1 MQGKG
6 FGGKDELME
15 RKLQLSPLELFLAGK
30 EIRFRLPPRL
40 SSARELVEKQLIL
53 LVQAAGYDQ
62 YQREILFCIHELVS
76 NGFKANLKRTF
87 FRQKGLN
94 IENME
99 DYRRGMEEFRTILGT
114 SPIHREDEALSFG
127 NSSSWVKVKVHLKPK
142 GLLLGVE
149 NNETL
154 HYYERLRILDKENRS
169 SRIQTVTELLLDSHD
184 TEEGAG
190 LGLLFLFYI
199 LKHRLPGST
208 FTIVTE
214 PGITRMELWF
224 PVTLSR
230 GHKFFE

>member
-1 MQGKG
+1 
-6 FGGKDELME
+6 ME
-15 RKLQLSPLELFLAGK
+15 RKLRLSPLELFLAGK

-40 SSARELVEKQLIL
+40 SSARELLEKQLIL
-53 LVQAAGYDQ
+53 LLQAAGYDQ
-62 YQREILFCIHELVS
+62 YQREILFCVHELVS

-87 FRQKGLN
+87 FQQRGLN

-99 DYRRGMEEFRTILGT
+99 DYRRGMEEFRNLLGT
-114 SPIHREDEALSFG
+114 SHTPREDAALSCE
-127 NSSSWVKVKVHLKPK
+127 NSSWVKVKVHLTSK

-208 FTIVTE
+208 FALVTE
-214 PGITRMELWF
+214 PGITRMELRF
-224 PVTLSR
+224 PATLSR
-230 GHKFFE
+230 GNKFFE

>member
-1 MQGKG
+1 
-6 FGGKDELME
+6 ME
-15 RKLQLSPLELFLAGK
+15 RKSQLSPLELFLAGK

-40 SSARELVEKQLIL
+40 SSARELLEKQLIL
-53 LVQAAGYDQ
+53 LLQAAGYDQ
-62 YQREILFCIHELVS
+62 YQREILFCVHELVS

-99 DYRRGMEEFRTILGT
+99 DYRRGMEEFRNLLGT
-114 SPIHREDEALSFG
+114 SHTPREDSTLSCE
-127 NSSSWVKVKVHLKPK
+127 NSSWVKVKVHLKPK

-154 HYYERLRILDKENRS
+154 HYYERLRILDKENRI

-208 FTIVTE
+208 FALVTE
-214 PGITRMELWF
+214 PEITRMELWF
-224 PVTLSR
+224 PATLSR
-230 GHKFFE
+230 GNKFIE

>member
-1 MQGKG
+1 
-6 FGGKDELME
+6 ME
-15 RKLQLSPLELFLAGK
+15 NKLHTSPLELFLAGK

-40 SSARELVEKQLIL
+40 SSARELVEKKLSS
-53 LVQAAGYDQ
+53 LVQAAGYGP

-94 IENME
+94 IENMDE
-99 DYRRGMEEFRTILGT
+99 YRKGMEEFRTLLGT
-114 SPIHREDEALSFG
+114 SHIPREDATLSFG
-127 NSSSWVKVKVHLKPK
+127 NSSSWVKVKVHLKTK

-154 HYYERLRILDKENRS
+154 HYYERLRILDKENRI

-199 LKHRLPGST
+199 LKHRMPGST
-208 FTIVTE
+208 FALVTE
-214 PGITRMELWF
+214 PGITRMELRF
-224 PVTLSR
+224 PATLSR
-230 GHKFFE
+230 GNKFIE